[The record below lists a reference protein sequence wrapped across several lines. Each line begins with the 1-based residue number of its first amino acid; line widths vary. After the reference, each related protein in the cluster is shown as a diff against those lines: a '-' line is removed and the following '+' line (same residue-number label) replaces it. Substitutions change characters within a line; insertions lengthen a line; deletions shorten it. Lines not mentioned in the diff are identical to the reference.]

1 MNIYQKA
8 IEVKNECKSRK
19 NCDKCKYTNYCSKT
33 EILFY
38 CPSYEDIKLI
48 AKAIREEKW
57 EVK

>member
-19 NCDKCKYTNYCSKT
+19 KCDECKYTNYCLKT

-48 AKAIREEKW
+48 AKAIKEEKW
-57 EVK
+57 EIN

>member
-48 AKAIREEKW
+48 AKAIKEEKW
-57 EVK
+57 NVK

>member
-48 AKAIREEKW
+48 VKAIQEEKW
-57 EVK
+57 KVN

>member
-48 AKAIREEKW
+48 AKAIKEEKW
-57 EVK
+57 EIN